1 MEDRQRV
8 TTNNIHYGS
17 SFDPWF
23 RLATTAQLHFAIFIQ
38 YMIEINCDQ
47 NIDNFKNISHY
58 FIKEELLV

>member
-23 RLATTAQLHFAIFIQ
+23 RLATMTLLHFHDLYIV
-38 YMIEINCDQ
+38 YIELNSDQ
-47 NIDNFKNISHY
+47 NIDNFQNISQY
-58 FIKEELLV
+58 FIKKELLV